1 MISNRKV
8 IKYANMK
15 LISFFRES
23 FEELK
28 SVQWLNKEEAK
39 KLTQYV
45 IIISILV
52 GILVMGIDY
61 ILNLGLS
68 YII

>member
-1 MISNRKV
+1 
-8 IKYANMK
+8 MK
-15 LISFFRES
+15 LISFFKES

-52 GILVMGIDY
+52 GILVTGIDY

>member
-1 MISNRKV
+1 
-8 IKYANMK
+8 MK
-15 LISFFRES
+15 LISIFSFFKES

-28 SVQWLNKEEAK
+28 SVQWLNKEDAK

-52 GILVMGIDY
+52 GILVTGIDY

>member
-1 MISNRKV
+1 
-8 IKYANMK
+8 MK

>member
-1 MISNRKV
+1 M

>member
-1 MISNRKV
+1 ML
-8 IKYANMK
+8 KYTNMK
-15 LISFFRES
+15 IVSFIKDS
-23 FEELK
+23 YIELK
-28 SVQWLNKEEAK
+28 SVQWLSKEEVK

-52 GILVMGIDY
+52 GIIVMGIDY
-61 ILNLGLS
+61 ILNIGLS

>member
-1 MISNRKV
+1 MIKS
-8 IKYANMK
+8 ANMK
-15 LISFFRES
+15 LISFFKES

-52 GILVMGIDY
+52 GILVTGIDY

>member
-1 MISNRKV
+1 M

-15 LISFFRES
+15 LISFFKES

>member
-1 MISNRKV
+1 M

-15 LISFFRES
+15 LISFFKES

-52 GILVMGIDY
+52 GILVTGIDY